1 MRQYTPLLEQY
12 KVAAVFAGHSEV
24 FERSF
29 LDQDNDG
36 FGINYWDVGAAGDG
50 LRGVETTFD
59 NSFSQWTADQSEGE
73 LWNGN
78 TLLEGGKHYGFPVN
92 QDFVVTDFDLRR
104 YNDRVVLRGP
114 ADNLQPIDKAL
125 CVADL
130 NADTTVDFSDVNRV
144 LSAFGTNDAEAD
156 ANGDG
161 VVDFGDLSIV
171 LGAFGEGC

>member
-1 MRQYTPLLEQY
+1 
-12 KVAAVFAGHSEV
+12 
-24 FERSF
+24 
-29 LDQDNDG
+29 
-36 FGINYWDVGAAGDG
+36 
-50 LRGVETTFD
+50 
-59 NSFSQWTADQSEGE
+59 
-73 LWNGN
+73 
-78 TLLEGGKHYGFPVN
+78 
-92 QDFVVTDFDLRR
+92 VTDFDLRR